1 MNGLKVEGYR
11 LAGVEYLATVP
22 FDSDLS
28 EVPEDIRGDV
38 SALLEETYGEVPTGD
53 FMVEDS
59 LVVMEFEPGGGPLV
73 PGLVTAR
80 VMYAAEFSAM
90 YEKVE
95 SEDLPNEDLPDDEPA
110 GEESNEN
117 VGPVDPADHPAAC
130 PFGAEV
136 CPHEVCP
143 HGI

>member
-38 SALLEETYGEVPTGD
+38 SALLVATYGEVPDGD
-53 FMVEDS
+53 FLVEES
-59 LVVMEFEPGGGPLV
+59 LVVMGFEAGGGPLV
-73 PGLVTAR
+73 PGLAWAR
-80 VMYAAEFSAM
+80 VMAAAEFGVM

-95 SEDLPNEDLPDDEPA
+95 SEDMPDEDLPDDEPA

-117 VGPVDPADHPAAC
+117 VGPVDPGDHPAAC
-130 PFGAEV
+130 PFGSDH
-136 CPHEVCP
+136 CPHAVCP
-143 HGI
+143 HGL